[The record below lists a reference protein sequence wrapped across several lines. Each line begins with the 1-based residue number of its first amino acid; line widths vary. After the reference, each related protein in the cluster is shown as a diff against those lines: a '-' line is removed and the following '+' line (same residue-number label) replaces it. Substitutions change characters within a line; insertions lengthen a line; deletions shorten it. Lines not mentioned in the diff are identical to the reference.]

1 MTVEQVCRERL
12 AIVLLGLGGAV
23 DLGLLVLLDLLLHL
37 DLGGVSLLCEH
48 LGPETTQVLGILG
61 YPVAFT
67 RLLLTLTL
75 LVIETATVLLD
86 GLLNVLVLRLLEK
99 RNSIPLVKKE

>member
-1 MTVEQVCRERL
+1 
-12 AIVLLGLGGAV
+12 
-23 DLGLLVLLDLLLHL
+23 VLLDLLLHL

-86 GLLNVLVLRLLEK
+86 GLLNVLVLRLLG
-99 RNSIPLVKKE
+99 KKKQHSVSKEGIKSRELSKECTYHCDICV